1 MGGTGGTYNDYTL
14 TYSSDFLYLYWY
26 TNDEDYDKGFE
37 GYVEREG

>member
-1 MGGTGGTYNDYTL
+1 MYGGTYNDYTL
-14 TYSSDFLYLYWY
+14 TYPSDFLYLYWY